1 MLLKKEK
8 AHRNAEG
15 KAHNGKW
22 DDLRTCHMRMHLK
35 LIKKQMRVIKKKGL
49 PCLLPE
55 QRGTMPGHMPPIP
68 AKSGIRHPGR
78 ILSRGIGTPRTVLAL
93 PPS

>member
-1 MLLKKEK
+1 
-8 AHRNAEG
+8 
-15 KAHNGKW
+15 
-22 DDLRTCHMRMHLK
+22 
-35 LIKKQMRVIKKKGL
+35 MRVIEKKGL

-55 QRGTMPGHMPPIP
+55 QRGTMPGHMPQIP

-93 PPS
+93 PPSYRQQGQSLWEILPILR